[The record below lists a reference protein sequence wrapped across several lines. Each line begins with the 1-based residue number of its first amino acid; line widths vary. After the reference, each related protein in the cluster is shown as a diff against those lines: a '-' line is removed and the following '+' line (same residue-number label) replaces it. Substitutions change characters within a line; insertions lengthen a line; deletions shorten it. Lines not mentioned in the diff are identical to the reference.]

1 MDITVTRA
9 PHAHVLH
16 ISGRWDFFSATNFEQ
31 RCNELLQ
38 DENMRDVV
46 LDLAAVPYL
55 SSFGLRAILELAKR
69 LEPLSGDLH
78 VADMQPAVAKVF
90 IGSGFHRLF
99 RHFPYVPS
107 ALAAFS
113 RKK

>member
-9 PHAHVLH
+9 PQAHVLH

-31 RCNELLQ
+31 RCEELLR
-38 DENMRDVV
+38 DEDMRDVV

-78 VADMQPAVAKVF
+78 IADMQPAVAKVF

-99 RHFPYVPS
+99 RHFSDVPS
-107 ALAAFS
+107 ALAAFP

>member
-9 PHAHVLH
+9 PQAHVLH
-16 ISGRWDFFSATNFEQ
+16 ISGRWDFFSAANFEEI
-31 RCNELLQ
+31 CDELLRAE
-38 DENMRDVV
+38 DMRDVV

-69 LEPLSGDLH
+69 LEPLSGNLR

-99 RHFPYVPS
+99 RHFPDVPS
-107 ALAAFS
+107 ALAALG
-113 RKK
+113 RKT